1 MPRPIGRVAAGQV
14 YLFGV
19 GGNVQDKRTVLQ
31 RELGKVRIQ
40 IAKLEK
46 ALREKPDYGLGKG
59 NSAAAHREVDRA
71 LLRRLKRRAASFE
84 RALSRLQQG
93 SYGICERCGK
103 SIHPERLAVLPDS
116 KTCVDCAQGI
126 WLKRKRP
133 KEASLK

>member
-1 MPRPIGRVAAGQV
+1 
-14 YLFGV
+14 L
-19 GGNVQDKRTVLQ
+19 QDKRRVLQ
-31 RELGKVRIQ
+31 RELDKVRTQ
-40 IAKLEK
+40 IAELEK
-46 ALREKPDYGLGKG
+46 ALREKPDCGLGKG
-59 NSAAAHREVDRA
+59 NSAATHREVDHA

-126 WLKRKRP
+126 WLKRQRP
-133 KEASLK
+133 GEASLK